1 MLEKNNYQLQFV
13 EYGSLKYQQAARLR
27 YRLFYQEHD
36 SIQEVLLYICVN
48 SISTYD

>member
-36 SIQEVLLYICVN
+36 SI
-48 SISTYD
+48 